1 MNDSRTRPAGVA
13 VIAFIFL
20 ALAILALGIAARY
33 VLLPGG
39 TQALILLFTRLQWPV
54 TLINLLAIPALLS
67 AGFATLIFRGLWQ
80 GRMWG
85 WAAAV
90 FFSFLGMLG
99 TLAVLAFFLAF
110 SYHSPQ
116 TVGLTTLLFFLS
128 ALIFIYLLKTPPL
141 PPPSPVMRPAAPA
154 AQPPQAIAAAAVQV
168 EPIPPSGRVPY
179 ATLHHAPTVALDPT
193 PAPRPPKSP
202 LACLFV
208 LEGPE
213 KGQRFDLYQTSVLIG
228 RHPLQ
233 ADIHLTDPTVSAEHA
248 RLFWDAET
256 CWIEDLAS
264 TNGVYVRQHRVQKA
278 PLQEGDIIQLGDTRL
293 IFSRTCDPS

>member
-20 ALAILALGIAARY
+20 TLAILALGIAARY

-39 TQALILLFTRLQWPV
+39 SQALILLFTRLQWPV
-54 TLINLLAIPALLS
+54 TLINLLAIPALLA

-99 TLAVLAFFLAF
+99 TLALLAFFLAF
-110 SYHSPQ
+110 SYRTPQ
-116 TVGLTTLLFFLS
+116 TLGLTILLFFLS
-128 ALIFIYLLKTPPL
+128 ALIFIYLLKTPPRL
-141 PPPSPVMRPAAPA
+141 PASPIIRPAAPA
-154 AQPPQAIAAAAVQV
+154 AQPPQAIAPAASRL
-168 EPIPPSGRVPY
+168 EPLQPLARVPY
-179 ATLHHAPTVALDPT
+179 ATLHHAPTVALDPA
-193 PAPRPPKSP
+193 PATQPLNQP

-264 TNGVYVRQHRVQKA
+264 TNGVYVQQRRIQKA

-293 IFSRTCDPS
+293 IFSRVCDQP